1 MDEFSEFGVLTDG
14 HDQTLDRSYD
24 RWERQDSSGLVLFS
38 CPVAVFEEG
47 VEDSSETERWLDDVG
62 SEFSDY
68 SSAFI

>member
-14 HDQTLDRSYD
+14 NDQTLDRSYD

-47 VEDSSETERWLDDVG
+47 VEDSSETE
-62 SEFSDY
+62 
-68 SSAFI
+68 